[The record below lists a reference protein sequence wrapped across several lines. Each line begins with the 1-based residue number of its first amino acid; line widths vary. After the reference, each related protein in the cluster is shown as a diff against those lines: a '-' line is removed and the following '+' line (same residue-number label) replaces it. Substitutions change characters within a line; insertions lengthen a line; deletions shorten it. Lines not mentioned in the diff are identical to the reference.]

1 MDKVLK
7 VVINNEKNVKV
18 DYKSKVIDILHSNNE
33 DLKDV
38 LAVRVNNEVRSLNTV
53 LYRNSSI
60 EYIYFDNEDGYR
72 IYSRTLKFILYMALT
87 KLYKEAEVDFISTIN
102 KDQFFIIRN
111 FDLTQEKI
119 DIIKDKML
127 EIISKN
133 MPIEKKVVPIEEAR
147 ILYTDSND
155 ISKLHNLDNKIR
167 SYASMYFCDGLYNYL
182 YGMIAPSTGKIKSFD
197 LVKYKDGAM
206 LVIPDT
212 LDEGMNFKKDIRE
225 TRLYDTFIKYNELNK
240 ILEVENVGNLNTA
253 TLDGRINK
261 IMQSSE
267 AIHQRNIVEIVQKIE
282 KKQTVKMVLIAG
294 PSSSGKTTFAQKLGV
309 DLTLIGLNPVTISM
323 DNYFVERSQTPLG
336 EDGKYDFER
345 VDALDIELFNLQMN
359 ALINGEEIE
368 IPEFN
373 FFEGKKEYKGNF
385 LKLKSNDVLIIEGI
399 HALNPILTKFAD
411 DDKKFRIYIA
421 PIATLNIDNYTK
433 VSSTDIRLLRR
444 MVRDNVTR
452 GHNPEKTFELWKN
465 VKKGEEKN
473 IFPYMEN
480 VDEVFNSSL
489 VYEAGILKTF
499 AQPLLLQVD
508 TSSVYYSE
516 ARRLYEFL
524 NNFLPIETTS
534 VPMDSIIREF
544 IGNGCF
550 YR

>member
-1 MDKVLK
+1 MDKKIK
-7 VVINNEKNVKV
+7 VVINNAKNVKV
-18 DYKSKVIDILHSNNE
+18 DYKSRVIDILNSNNE
-33 DLKDV
+33 DLSSV
-38 LAVRVNNEVRSLNTV
+38 LAVKVNNEVRGLNTL
-53 LYRNSSI
+53 LYQNSTI
-60 EYIYFDNEDGYR
+60 GYVYFDNEDGYR

-87 KLYKEAEVDFISTIN
+87 KLYKEAEIEFISTIN
-102 KDQFFIIRN
+102 KDQFFIAKS
-111 FDLTQEKI
+111 FKLTEEKI
-119 DIIKDKML
+119 EEIKNKML
-127 EIISKN
+127 EIINKDLA
-133 MPIEKKVVPIEEAR
+133 IEKRVVPLEEAK
-147 ILYTDSND
+147 ILYEESND
-155 ISKLHNLDNKIR
+155 ISKLQNLSNKIR
-167 SYASMYFCDGLYNYL
+167 SYTSMYFCDGLYNYL
-182 YGMIAPSTGKIKSFD
+182 YGMLAPSTGKITSFD
-197 LVKYKDGAM
+197 LIRYKDGAM
-206 LVIPDT
+206 LVIPDN
-212 LDEGMNFKKDIRE
+212 LDEGMNFKKEIRE
-225 TRLYDTFIKYNELNK
+225 TRLYDTFIKYNKLNQ

-253 TLDGRINK
+253 TLEGKINK
-261 IMQSSE
+261 LIQSSE
-267 AIHQRNIVEIVQKIE
+267 AVHQRNIVEIVQKIE
-282 KKQTVKMVLIAG
+282 KKKTVKMILIAG

-323 DNYFVERSQTPLG
+323 DNYFVERKDTPIG
-336 EDGKYDFER
+336 DDGKYDFER
-345 VDALDIELFNLQMN
+345 VDALDIELFNLHMN
-359 ALINGEEIE
+359 SLINGEEVE
-368 IPEFN
+368 MPEFN
-373 FFEGKKEYKGNF
+373 FFEGKKEYKGNILR
-385 LKLKSNDVLIIEGI
+385 LKDNDILIIEGI
-399 HALNPILTKFAD
+399 HALNPVLTKFAD

-465 VKKGEEKN
+465 VKKGEEKY

-480 VDEVFNSSL
+480 VDEIFNSSL

-499 AQPLLLQVD
+499 AQSLLLQVE
-508 TSSVYYSE
+508 TSSIYYSE